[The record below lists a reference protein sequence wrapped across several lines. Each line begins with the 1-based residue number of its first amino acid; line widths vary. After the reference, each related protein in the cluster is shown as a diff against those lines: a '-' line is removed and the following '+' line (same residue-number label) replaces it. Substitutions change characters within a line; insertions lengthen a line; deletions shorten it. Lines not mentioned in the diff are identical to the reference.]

1 MKLHRI
7 LAASVTLLTRA
18 VTALHAQEMGF
29 EEYNPESTLVV
40 PENPVTSARFPFV
53 DVHNHQRG
61 RGMTE
66 EGVDQVVADMDKLN
80 MAVMVNLSGG
90 SGNGLKEI
98 LRNSKQRY
106 PDRFAVFAN
115 PSYDRIED
123 PGYPERTAAQF
134 EADVKAGAQ
143 GLKIFKNLGMYEFD
157 PLGRVRVDDPRL
169 DPLWAKAGE
178 LGVPVLIHVGD
189 PAQFWLP
196 HDGNNERW
204 LELKQ
209 RPRRQRTGEPSFDQL
224 IKEQVN
230 VYKKHPH
237 TKFIV
242 AHFMWMANDLD
253 RLAGYLDALPNI
265 VVEMGAIIYDPG
277 RQPRHAAAFFEKYQ
291 DRILMGKDTWAPE
304 EYYTYFRVLETADEY
319 FPYYRKRHA
328 YWKLYGLALSDEVLK
343 KVYYKNAMRLIG
355 GINPELFPQN

>member
-1 MKLHRI
+1 MKLHRLI
-7 LAASVTLLTRA
+7 SAAVTLGSA
-18 VTALHAQEMGF
+18 AFVSLHAQEMGF
-29 EEYNPESTLVV
+29 EEYEPESTLVV

-61 RGMTE
+61 RGMTK
-66 EGVDQVVADMDKLN
+66 EGVDQVIADMDKLN

-90 SGNGLKEI
+90 SGNSLKDI

-115 PSYDRIED
+115 PSYDGIED
-123 PGYPERTAAQF
+123 PDYPERTATQF
-134 EADVKAGAQ
+134 QADIKAGAQ
-143 GLKIFKNLGMYEFD
+143 GLKIFKNLGMYAFD

-196 HDGNNERW
+196 HDGSNERW

-209 RPRRQRTGEPSFDQL
+209 KPGRKRSGEPSFEQL
-224 IKEQVN
+224 IKEQIN
-230 VYKKHPH
+230 VYKKHPN
-237 TKFIV
+237 TTFIV
-242 AHFMWMANDLD
+242 AHFMWMANDLNQ
-253 RLAGYLDALPNI
+253 LAGYLDMLPNI

-277 RQPRHAAAFFEKYQ
+277 RQPRRARAFFEKYQ
-291 DRILMGKDTWAPE
+291 DRILMGKDTWAPA

-328 YWKLYGLALSDEVLK
+328 FWRLYGLDLSDEVLK
-343 KVYYKNAMRLIG
+343 KVYYKNAARLIP
-355 GINPELFPQN
+355 GINRDLFPQG

>member
-1 MKLHRI
+1 MKLHRLI
-7 LAASVTLLTRA
+7 SAAVTLGSA
-18 VTALHAQEMGF
+18 AFVSLHAQEMGF
-29 EEYNPESTLVV
+29 EEYEPESTLVV

-61 RGMTE
+61 RGMTK
-66 EGVDQVVADMDKLN
+66 EGVDQVIADMDKLN

-90 SGNGLKEI
+90 SGNSLKDI

-115 PSYDRIED
+115 PSYDGIED
-123 PGYPERTAAQF
+123 PDYPERTATQF
-134 EADVKAGAQ
+134 QADIKAGAQ
-143 GLKIFKNLGMYEFD
+143 GLKIFKNLGMYAFD

-196 HDGNNERW
+196 HDGSNERW

-209 RPRRQRTGEPSFDQL
+209 KPGRKRSGDPSFEQL
-224 IKEQVN
+224 IKEQIN
-230 VYKKHPH
+230 VYKKHPN
-237 TKFIV
+237 TTFIV
-242 AHFMWMANDLD
+242 AHFMWMANDLNQ
-253 RLAGYLDALPNI
+253 LAGYLDMLPNI

-277 RQPRHAAAFFEKYQ
+277 RQPRRARAFFEKYQ
-291 DRILMGKDTWAPE
+291 DRILMGKDTWAPA

-328 YWKLYGLALSDEVLK
+328 FWRLYGLDLSDEVLK
-343 KVYYKNAMRLIG
+343 KVYYKNAARLIPR
-355 GINPELFPQN
+355 INRDLFPQG

>member
-1 MKLHRI
+1 MNNRI
-7 LAASVTLLTRA
+7 AFSASVLLLA
-18 VTALHAQEMGF
+18 SAGVVSAQEMGF
-29 EEYNPESTLVV
+29 EEYEPESTLVV

-53 DVHNHQRG
+53 DVHNHQSGGSR
-61 RGMTE
+61 MTNQS
-66 EGVDQVVADMDKLN
+66 VDAVVAEMDKLN

-90 SGNGLKEI
+90 SGDRLKHI
-98 LRNSKQRY
+98 LAKSKARH

-115 PSYDRIED
+115 PSYDGIND
-123 PGYPERTAAQF
+123 PGYAEKTAAQF

-143 GLKIFKNLGMYEFD
+143 GLKIFKSLGMYVFD
-157 PLGRVRVDDPRL
+157 PLGRVRVDDSRL

-209 RPRRQRTGEPSFDQL
+209 KPRRIRTGEPSFDQL

-230 VYKKHPH
+230 VYQRHPN
-237 TKFIV
+237 TTFII

-253 RLAGYLDALPNI
+253 RLGGYLDALPNT

-277 RQPRHAAAFFEKYQ
+277 RQPRHARAFFDKYQ

-328 YWKLYGLALSDEVLK
+328 FWRLYGLDLSDEVLQ
-343 KVYYKNAMRLIG
+343 KVYYKNAMRLIPG
-355 GINPELFPQN
+355 VNPKPISGR

>member
-1 MKLHRI
+1 MKLHRLI
-7 LAASVTLLTRA
+7 SAAVTLGSA
-18 VTALHAQEMGF
+18 AFVSLHAQEMGF
-29 EEYNPESTLVV
+29 EEYEPESTLVV

-61 RGMTE
+61 RGMTK
-66 EGVDQVVADMDKLN
+66 EGVDQVIADMDKLN

-90 SGNGLKEI
+90 SGNSLKDI

-115 PSYDRIED
+115 PSYDGIED
-123 PGYPERTAAQF
+123 PDYPERTATQF
-134 EADVKAGAQ
+134 QADIKAGAQ
-143 GLKIFKNLGMYEFD
+143 GLKIFKNLGMYAFD

-196 HDGNNERW
+196 HDGSNERW

-209 RPRRQRTGEPSFDQL
+209 KPGRKRSGEPSFEQL
-224 IKEQVN
+224 IKEQIN
-230 VYKKHPH
+230 VYKKHPN
-237 TKFIV
+237 TTFIV
-242 AHFMWMANDLD
+242 AHFMWMANDLNQ
-253 RLAGYLDALPNI
+253 LAGYLDMLPNI

-277 RQPRHAAAFFEKYQ
+277 RQPRRARAFFEKYQ
-291 DRILMGKDTWAPE
+291 DRILMGKDTWAPA

-328 YWKLYGLALSDEVLK
+328 FWRLYGLDLSDEVLK
-343 KVYYKNAMRLIG
+343 KVYYKNAARLIPR
-355 GINPELFPQN
+355 INRDLFPQG